1 MSNIVTRFRE
11 MPLDNPIKTMV
22 ITVTICFVAAVFVSG
37 AAISLRAK
45 QEANKINEKRR
56 NIIQVAGLWDD
67 TKTIEQMFDRIEAR
81 VVDLRTGDFTTEVP
95 TSYDEIAG
103 AKDPNTS
110 RALTKQ
116 QDIASIRRESFFKVV
131 YLVKNT
137 KGTIDKVI
145 LPIHG
150 YGLWSTLYGFMAV
163 SPDGNTIN
171 ALKFYAHAETPGL
184 GGEVDNPAWQAKW
197 PNKKIYDN
205 NGRVAISVVKG
216 GATGDYQVDALSGA
230 TLTSDG
236 VNNLVQFWVGKD
248 GFESFLIKVK
258 QGLLKD
264 S

>member
-11 MPLDNPIKTMV
+11 MPLEHPLKTLV
-22 ITVTICFVAAVFVSG
+22 ITVTICFIAAVFVSG

-45 QEANKINEKRR
+45 QDANKVNEKRR
-56 NIIQVAGLWDD
+56 NIIQVAGLWD
-67 TKTIEQMFDRIEAR
+67 TNKTIEEMFDRIEVR
-81 VVDLRTGDFTTEVP
+81 VVDMRTGEFTNAVP
-95 TSYDEIAG
+95 PSYDEIAG

-110 RALTKQ
+110 RALTRD
-116 QDIASIRRESFFKVV
+116 QDIASIRRQSIFKVV
-131 YLVKNT
+131 YLVKDT
-137 KGTIDKVI
+137 SGAVEKVI

-150 YGLWSTLYGFMAV
+150 YGLWSTLYGFIAV

-184 GGEVDNPAWQAKW
+184 GGEVDNPTWQAKW
-197 PNKKIYDN
+197 PNKKIYDDK
-205 NGRVAISVVKG
+205 GAVAISVVKG
-216 GATGDYQVDALSGA
+216 GASGAYQVDALSGA

-248 GFESFLIKVK
+248 GFASFLGKVK